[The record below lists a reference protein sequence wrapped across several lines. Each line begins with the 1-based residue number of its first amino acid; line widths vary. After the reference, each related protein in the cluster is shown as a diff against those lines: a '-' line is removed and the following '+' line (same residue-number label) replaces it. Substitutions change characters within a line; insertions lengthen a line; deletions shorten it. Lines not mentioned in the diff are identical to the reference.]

1 VLAAGIISLLLHLV
15 LASSFTGRSVGGPRG
30 GDTPAQFLTARLIRD
45 ASPFPAPAVP
55 QVSEDAAPPQQVWE
69 IPVQSQFSP
78 DVSAESAS
86 AESAAAAGA
95 PLTDAPDLTYYAARQ
110 LDIYPA
116 LASVLDLRY
125 PEHASAARVTGRAA
139 IVLLID
145 HTGTVN
151 DVTVIEADPPG
162 YFEEDVRRAFMAAR
176 FRPALKGGRAVRSR
190 VIVNIDYSAE
200 HTNPEPTPH

>member
-1 VLAAGIISLLLHLV
+1 
-15 LASSFTGRSVGGPRG
+15 VGGRRG
-30 GDTPAQFLTARLIRD
+30 GVTPAQILTARLIRE

-55 QVSEDAAPPQQVWE
+55 QVSDDAAPPQQVAQ
-69 IPVQSQFSP
+69 IPTQRHQLAP
-78 DVSAESAS
+78 YVSAESAA

-95 PLTDAPDLTYYAARQ
+95 PVTDPPDLAYYAARQ

-116 LASVLDLRY
+116 LTSVLDLRY
-125 PEHASAARVTGRAA
+125 PKQASAARVTGRAV

-145 HTGTVN
+145 DTGTVN
-151 DVTVIEADPPG
+151 DVAIVEADPPG
-162 YFEEDVRRAFMAAR
+162 YFEEDVRRAFLAAR

-190 VIVNIDYSAE
+190 VLVNIDYSAD

>member
-1 VLAAGIISLLLHLV
+1 
-15 LASSFTGRSVGGPRG
+15 
-30 GDTPAQFLTARLIRD
+30 LIRE

-55 QVSEDAAPPQQVWE
+55 QVSEDAAPPQQVSE
-69 IPVQSQFSP
+69 IPVQGQLAP
-78 DVSAESAS
+78 GVSAESAS

-95 PLTDAPDLTYYAARQ
+95 PLTDVPDLTYYAARQ

-116 LASVLDLRY
+116 LTSVLDLRY
-125 PEHASAARVTGRAA
+125 PEQASAARVTGRAA

-151 DVTVIEADPPG
+151 DVSVIEADPPG

-190 VIVNIDYSAE
+190 VLVNIDYSAE